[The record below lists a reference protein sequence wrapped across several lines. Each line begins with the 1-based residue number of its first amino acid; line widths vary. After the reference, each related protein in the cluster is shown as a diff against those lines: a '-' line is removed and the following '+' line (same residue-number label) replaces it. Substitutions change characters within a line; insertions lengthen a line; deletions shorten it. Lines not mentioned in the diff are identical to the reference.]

1 MGGVTR
7 VCIQSAEDIRHLGEL
22 DKKMWTVLSCPVNG
36 LEISSDSLS
45 LMDQDGDGQLRLKEV
60 VATAEW
66 LCATLKDAQSL
77 FEKKD
82 SIAIDNISDESLV
95 AVARKVNADAD
106 VSSLADVQAAIDAV
120 TIEAQEVPAA
130 PLEADVIAAYKE
142 KSAEYAAYFEQEKLQ
157 KLGLA
162 SIPEDAPK
170 PGMTEKKFVE
180 MGKQIADWESEVESL
195 KLKVERISLADVQA
209 AIDAVTIEAQEVP
222 AAPLEADVIAAYK
235 EKSAE
240 YAAYFEQEKLQKLGL
255 ASIPEETPKPGM
267 TEKKFVEMGK
277 QIADWEAAKAA
288 AETANADALAA
299 AKAEFEPLRKL
310 LLLHRDFYRLLRN
323 FVTLEDFYDNDE
335 KTIASFQAGTLI
347 LDQRACKLC
356 IRVNDLAK
364 HDSQAPL
371 SGMYLLYCNCENKKT
386 GKKLQIVAAM
396 TQGEIKNLS
405 VGKNGIF
412 YDNDGLDYD
421 ATVFKIIENPISI
434 RQAFWTPYRKMAKW
448 VEDKI
453 NKSAAEKDAKAFD
466 DMTAKADA
474 AANPNAEKKPAFDI
488 AKFAGIFAAIGMAL
502 GMIGT
507 ALAAVAGGLAS
518 LNWWQ
523 LIIVFI
529 CILLVISG
537 PSMIMAWMKL
547 RRRNLAPVLNANG
560 WAVNAD
566 AIISVPFGL
575 KLTEQV
581 RFPFTKNPVK
591 KSPAGKI
598 CLVILLLIILGLGG
612 YGIYKY
618 ITKEEVTAEEVME
631 VTETEAN
638 PALTME
644 ETEAPAETPET
655 EMGAE

>member
-7 VCIQSAEDIRHLGEL
+7 VRIKSAEDVRHLGEL

-36 LEISSDSLS
+36 LEISSDSLR

-60 VATAEW
+60 VATADW
-66 LCATLKDAQSL
+66 LCATLRDPQSL
-77 FEKKD
+77 FEQSDVINIKN
-82 SIAIDNISDESLV
+82 IADEGIRVISDKLQKDGKV
-95 AVARKVNADAD
+95 A
-106 VSSLADVQAAIDAV
+106 LADVQAAIDAIA
-120 TIEAQEVPAA
+120 IETPEMPAA
-130 PLEADVIAAYKE
+130 PFEADVIAAYKA
-142 KSAEYAAYFEQEKLQ
+142 KSPEYAAYFEQEKLQ

-170 PGMTEKKFVE
+170 PGMTEKKFIE
-180 MGKQIADWESEVESL
+180 MGDQISKWESEVESI
-195 KLKVERISLADVQA
+195 KSKVES
-209 AIDAVTIEAQEVP
+209 
-222 AAPLEADVIAAYK
+222 
-235 EKSAE
+235 
-240 YAAYFEQEKLQKLGL
+240 
-255 ASIPEETPKPGM
+255 
-267 TEKKFVEMGK
+267 EM
-277 QIADWEAAKAA
+277 
-288 AETANADALAA
+288 AA

-335 KTIASFQAGTLI
+335 KTVASFLAGTLI

-421 ATVFKIIENPISI
+421 ATVFKIIENPISL
-434 RQAFWTPYRKMAKW
+434 RQAFWNPYRKMAKW

-453 NKSAAEKDAKAFD
+453 NKSAAEKDAKTFD
-466 DMTAKADA
+466 DMTAKVATAAD
-474 AANPNAEKKPAFDI
+474 PNAEKKSAFDI

-507 ALAAVAGGLAS
+507 ALVEVGKEMSGLA
-518 LNWWQ
+518 WWQ
-523 LIIVFI
+523 YLIIFV
-529 CILLVISG
+529 CILLIISG

-560 WAVNAD
+560 WAINAD
-566 AIISVPFGL
+566 SIISVPFGL

-581 RFPFTKNPVK
+581 RFPFTKNPAK
-591 KSPAGKI
+591 KNPAGKI
-598 CLVILLLIILGLGG
+598 FLVILLLIILGLGG
-612 YGIYKY
+612 FGIYKY

-631 VTETEAN
+631 ATEAEAN
-638 PALTME
+638 PAVSLE
-644 ETEAPAETPET
+644 NAEASETKEAQQ
-655 EMGAE
+655 

>member
-7 VCIQSAEDIRHLGEL
+7 VRIKSAEDVRHLGEL

-36 LEISSDSLS
+36 LEISSDSLR

-60 VATAEW
+60 VATADW
-66 LCATLKDAQSL
+66 LCATLRDPQSL
-77 FEKKD
+77 FEQSDVIKIEN
-82 SIAIDNISDESLV
+82 IADEGIRVISDKLQKDGKV
-95 AVARKVNADAD
+95 A
-106 VSSLADVQAAIDAV
+106 LADVQAAIDAIA
-120 TIEAQEVPAA
+120 IETPEMPAA
-130 PLEADVIAAYKE
+130 PFEADVIAAYKA
-142 KSAEYAAYFEQEKLQ
+142 KSPEYAAYFEQEKLQ

-170 PGMTEKKFVE
+170 PGMTEKKFIE
-180 MGKQIADWESEVESL
+180 MGDQISKWESEVESI
-195 KLKVERISLADVQA
+195 KSKVES
-209 AIDAVTIEAQEVP
+209 E
-222 AAPLEADVIAAYK
+222 
-235 EKSAE
+235 
-240 YAAYFEQEKLQKLGL
+240 
-255 ASIPEETPKPGM
+255 
-267 TEKKFVEMGK
+267 
-277 QIADWEAAKAA
+277 
-288 AETANADALAA
+288 LAA

-335 KTIASFQAGTLI
+335 KTVASFLAGTLI

-421 ATVFKIIENPISI
+421 ATVFKIIENPISL
-434 RQAFWTPYRKMAKW
+434 RQAFWNPYRKMAKW

-453 NKSAAEKDAKAFD
+453 NKSAAEKDAKTFD
-466 DMTAKADA
+466 DMTAKVATAAD
-474 AANPNAEKKPAFDI
+474 PNAEKKSAFDI

-502 GMIGT
+502 GMISM
-507 ALAAVAGGLAS
+507 ALGSVAQGWIRLT
-518 LNWWQ
+518 WWQ
-523 LIIVFI
+523 QIIVFV
-529 CILLVISG
+529 CILLIISG

-560 WAVNAD
+560 WAINAD
-566 AIISVPFGL
+566 SIISVPFGL

-581 RFPFTKNPVK
+581 RFPFTKNPAK
-591 KSPAGKI
+591 KNPAGKI
-598 CLVILLLIILGLGG
+598 FLVILLLIILGLGG
-612 YGIYKY
+612 FGIYKY
-618 ITKEEVTAEEVME
+618 ITKEEVMAEEVME
-631 VTETEAN
+631 ATEAEVSETEG
-638 PALTME
+638 
-644 ETEAPAETPET
+644 
-655 EMGAE
+655 GAE

>member
-7 VCIQSAEDIRHLGEL
+7 VRIKSAEDVRHLGEL

-36 LEISSDSLS
+36 LEISSDSLR

-60 VATAEW
+60 VATADW
-66 LCATLKDAQSL
+66 LCATLRDPQSL
-77 FEKKD
+77 FEQSDVIKIEN
-82 SIAIDNISDESLV
+82 IADEGIHVISDKLQKDGKV
-95 AVARKVNADAD
+95 A
-106 VSSLADVQAAIDAV
+106 LADVQAAIDAIA
-120 TIEAQEVPAA
+120 IETPEMPAA
-130 PLEADVIAAYKE
+130 PFEADVIAAYKA
-142 KSAEYAAYFEQEKLQ
+142 KSPEYAAYFEQEKLQ

-162 SIPEDAPK
+162 TIPEDAPK
-170 PGMTEKKFVE
+170 PGMTEKKFIE
-180 MGKQIADWESEVESL
+180 MGDQISKWESEVESI
-195 KLKVERISLADVQA
+195 KSKVES
-209 AIDAVTIEAQEVP
+209 
-222 AAPLEADVIAAYK
+222 
-235 EKSAE
+235 
-240 YAAYFEQEKLQKLGL
+240 
-255 ASIPEETPKPGM
+255 
-267 TEKKFVEMGK
+267 EM
-277 QIADWEAAKAA
+277 
-288 AETANADALAA
+288 AA

-335 KTIASFQAGTLI
+335 KTVASFLAGTLI

-412 YDNDGLDYD
+412 YDNNGLDYD
-421 ATVFKIIENPISI
+421 ATVFKIIENPISL
-434 RQAFWTPYRKMAKW
+434 RQAFWNPYRKMAKW

-453 NKSAAEKDAKAFD
+453 NKSAAEKDAKTFD
-466 DMTAKADA
+466 DMTAKVATAAD
-474 AANPNAEKKPAFDI
+474 PNAEKKSAFDI

-507 ALAAVAGGLAS
+507 ALVKVGEGMKDLP
-518 LNWWQ
+518 WWQ
-523 LIIVFI
+523 YLIIFV
-529 CILLVISG
+529 CILLIISG

-560 WAVNAD
+560 WAINAD
-566 AIISVPFGL
+566 SIISVPFGL

-581 RFPFTKNPVK
+581 RFPFTKNPAK
-591 KSPAGKI
+591 KNPAGKI
-598 CLVILLLIILGLGG
+598 FLVILLLIILGLGG
-612 YGIYKY
+612 FGIYKY

-631 VTETEAN
+631 ATEAEAN
-638 PALTME
+638 PAVSLE
-644 ETEAPAETPET
+644 NAEVSETEE
-655 EMGAE
+655 GAE

>member
-1 MGGVTR
+1 MSKYKWSFANVGGVTR
-7 VCIQSAEDIRHLGEL
+7 VRIKSAEDVRHLGEL

-36 LEISSDSLS
+36 LEISSDSLR

-60 VATAEW
+60 VATADW
-66 LCATLKDAQSL
+66 LCATLRDPQSL
-77 FEKKD
+77 FEQSDVINIKN
-82 SIAIDNISDESLV
+82 IADEGIRVISDKLQKDGKV
-95 AVARKVNADAD
+95 A
-106 VSSLADVQAAIDAV
+106 LADVQAAIDAIA
-120 TIEAQEVPAA
+120 IETPEMPAA
-130 PLEADVIAAYKE
+130 PFEADVIAAYKA
-142 KSAEYAAYFEQEKLQ
+142 KSPEYAAYFEQEKLQ

-170 PGMTEKKFVE
+170 PGMTEKKFIE
-180 MGKQIADWESEVESL
+180 MGDQISKWESEVESI
-195 KLKVERISLADVQA
+195 KSKVES
-209 AIDAVTIEAQEVP
+209 
-222 AAPLEADVIAAYK
+222 
-235 EKSAE
+235 
-240 YAAYFEQEKLQKLGL
+240 
-255 ASIPEETPKPGM
+255 
-267 TEKKFVEMGK
+267 EM
-277 QIADWEAAKAA
+277 
-288 AETANADALAA
+288 AA

-335 KTIASFQAGTLI
+335 KTVASFLAGTLI

-421 ATVFKIIENPISI
+421 ATVFKIIENPISL
-434 RQAFWTPYRKMAKW
+434 RQAFWNPYRKMAKW

-453 NKSAAEKDAKAFD
+453 NKSAAEKDAKTFD
-466 DMTAKADA
+466 DMTAKVATAAD
-474 AANPNAEKKPAFDI
+474 PNAEKKSAFDI

-507 ALAAVAGGLAS
+507 ALASVAQGWIS
-518 LNWWQ
+518 LTWWQ
-523 LIIVFI
+523 QIIVFV
-529 CILLVISG
+529 CILLIISG

-560 WAVNAD
+560 WAINAD
-566 AIISVPFGL
+566 SIISVPFGL

-581 RFPFTKNPVK
+581 RFPFTKNPAK
-591 KSPAGKI
+591 KNPAGKI
-598 CLVILLLIILGLGG
+598 FLVILLLIILGLGG
-612 YGIYKY
+612 FGIYKY

-631 VTETEAN
+631 ATEAEAN
-638 PALTME
+638 PAVSLE
-644 ETEAPAETPET
+644 NAEASETEEAQQ
-655 EMGAE
+655 

>member
-7 VCIQSAEDIRHLGEL
+7 VRIKSAEDVRHLGEL

-36 LEISSDSLS
+36 LEISSDSLR

-60 VATAEW
+60 VATADW
-66 LCATLKDAQSL
+66 LCATLRDPQSL
-77 FEKKD
+77 FEQSDVIKIEN
-82 SIAIDNISDESLV
+82 IADEGIHVISDKLQKDGKV
-95 AVARKVNADAD
+95 A
-106 VSSLADVQAAIDAV
+106 LADVQAAIDAIA
-120 TIEAQEVPAA
+120 IETPEMPAA
-130 PLEADVIAAYKE
+130 PFEADVIAAYKA
-142 KSAEYAAYFEQEKLQ
+142 KSPEYAAYFEQEKLQ

-170 PGMTEKKFVE
+170 PGMTEKKFIE
-180 MGKQIADWESEVESL
+180 MGDQISKWESEVESI
-195 KLKVERISLADVQA
+195 KSKVES
-209 AIDAVTIEAQEVP
+209 
-222 AAPLEADVIAAYK
+222 
-235 EKSAE
+235 
-240 YAAYFEQEKLQKLGL
+240 
-255 ASIPEETPKPGM
+255 
-267 TEKKFVEMGK
+267 EM
-277 QIADWEAAKAA
+277 
-288 AETANADALAA
+288 AA

-335 KTIASFQAGTLI
+335 KTVASFLAGTLI

-421 ATVFKIIENPISI
+421 ATVFKIIENPISL
-434 RQAFWTPYRKMAKW
+434 RQAFWNPYRKMAKW

-453 NKSAAEKDAKAFD
+453 NKSAAEKDAKTFD
-466 DMTAKADA
+466 DMTAKVATAAD
-474 AANPNAEKKPAFDI
+474 PNAEKKSAFDI

-507 ALAAVAGGLAS
+507 ALVKVGEGMKDLP
-518 LNWWQ
+518 WWQ
-523 LIIVFI
+523 YLIIFV
-529 CILLVISG
+529 CILLIISG

-560 WAVNAD
+560 WAINAD
-566 AIISVPFGL
+566 SIISVPFGL

-581 RFPFTKNPVK
+581 RFPFTKNPAK
-591 KSPAGKI
+591 KNPAGKI
-598 CLVILLLIILGLGG
+598 FLVILLLIILGLGG
-612 YGIYKY
+612 FGIYKY

-631 VTETEAN
+631 ATEAEAN
-638 PALTME
+638 PAISLE
-644 ETEAPAETPET
+644 NAEVSETEE
-655 EMGAE
+655 GAE

>member
-60 VATAEW
+60 VATADW
-66 LCATLKDAQSL
+66 LCATLKDPQSL
-77 FEKKD
+77 FEQSD
-82 SIAIDNISDESLV
+82 VITIENIADEGIRVIGDRLQKEGKV
-95 AVARKVNADAD
+95 A
-106 VSSLADVQAAIDAV
+106 LADVQAAIDAV

-162 SIPEDAPK
+162 LIPEDA
-170 PGMTEKKFVE
+170 
-180 MGKQIADWESEVESL
+180 
-195 KLKVERISLADVQA
+195 
-209 AIDAVTIEAQEVP
+209 
-222 AAPLEADVIAAYK
+222 
-235 EKSAE
+235 
-240 YAAYFEQEKLQKLGL
+240 
-255 ASIPEETPKPGM
+255 PKPGM

-638 PALTME
+638 PALTLE

-655 EMGAE
+655 EKGAE

>member
-1 MGGVTR
+1 MSKYKWSFANVGGVTR
-7 VCIQSAEDIRHLGEL
+7 VRIKSAEDVRHLGEL

-36 LEISSDSLS
+36 LEISSDSLR

-60 VATAEW
+60 VATADW
-66 LCATLKDAQSL
+66 LCATLQDPQSL
-77 FEKKD
+77 FEQSDVIKIEN
-82 SIAIDNISDESLV
+82 IADEGIRVISDKLQKDGKV
-95 AVARKVNADAD
+95 A
-106 VSSLADVQAAIDAV
+106 LADVQAAIDGIA
-120 TIEAQEVPAA
+120 IETPEMPAA
-130 PLEADVIAAYKE
+130 PFEADVIAAYKA
-142 KSAEYAAYFEQEKLQ
+142 KSPEYAAYFEQEKLQ

-170 PGMTEKKFVE
+170 PGMTEKKFIE
-180 MGKQIADWESEVESL
+180 MGDQISKWESEVESI
-195 KLKVERISLADVQA
+195 KSKVES
-209 AIDAVTIEAQEVP
+209 
-222 AAPLEADVIAAYK
+222 
-235 EKSAE
+235 
-240 YAAYFEQEKLQKLGL
+240 
-255 ASIPEETPKPGM
+255 
-267 TEKKFVEMGK
+267 EM
-277 QIADWEAAKAA
+277 
-288 AETANADALAA
+288 AA

-335 KTIASFQAGTLI
+335 KTVASFLAGTLI

-364 HDSQAPL
+364 HVSQAPL

-421 ATVFKIIENPISI
+421 ATVFKIIENPISL
-434 RQAFWTPYRKMAKW
+434 RQAFWNPYRKMAKW

-453 NKSAAEKDAKAFD
+453 NKSAAEKDAKTFD
-466 DMTAKADA
+466 DMTAKVATAAD
-474 AANPNAEKKPAFDI
+474 PNAEKKSAFDI

-507 ALAAVAGGLAS
+507 ALVKVGEGMKDLP
-518 LNWWQ
+518 WWQ
-523 LIIVFI
+523 YLIIFV
-529 CILLVISG
+529 CILLIISG

-560 WAVNAD
+560 WAINAD
-566 AIISVPFGL
+566 SIISVPFGL

-581 RFPFTKNPVK
+581 RFPFTKNPAK
-591 KSPAGKI
+591 KNPAGKI
-598 CLVILLLIILGLGG
+598 FLVILLLIILGLGG
-612 YGIYKY
+612 FGIYKY

-631 VTETEAN
+631 ATEAEAN
-638 PALTME
+638 PALTLE
-644 ETEAPAETPET
+644 NAEAPET
-655 EMGAE
+655 EEGAE

>member
-1 MGGVTR
+1 MSKYKWSFANVGGVTR
-7 VCIQSAEDIRHLGEL
+7 VRIKSAEDVRHLGEL

-36 LEISSDSLS
+36 LEISSDSLR

-60 VATAEW
+60 VATADW
-66 LCATLKDAQSL
+66 LCATLRDPQSL
-77 FEKKD
+77 FEQSDVINIKN
-82 SIAIDNISDESLV
+82 IADEGIRVISDKLQKDGKV
-95 AVARKVNADAD
+95 A
-106 VSSLADVQAAIDAV
+106 LADVQAAIDAIA
-120 TIEAQEVPAA
+120 IETPEMPAA
-130 PLEADVIAAYKE
+130 PFEADVIAAYKA
-142 KSAEYAAYFEQEKLQ
+142 KSPEYAAYFEQEKLQ

-162 SIPEDAPK
+162 TIPEDAPK
-170 PGMTEKKFVE
+170 PGMTEKKFIE
-180 MGKQIADWESEVESL
+180 MGDQISKWESEVESI
-195 KLKVERISLADVQA
+195 KSKVES
-209 AIDAVTIEAQEVP
+209 
-222 AAPLEADVIAAYK
+222 
-235 EKSAE
+235 
-240 YAAYFEQEKLQKLGL
+240 
-255 ASIPEETPKPGM
+255 
-267 TEKKFVEMGK
+267 EM
-277 QIADWEAAKAA
+277 
-288 AETANADALAA
+288 AA

-335 KTIASFQAGTLI
+335 KTVASFLAGTLI

-412 YDNDGLDYD
+412 YDNNGLDYD
-421 ATVFKIIENPISI
+421 ATVFKIIENPISL
-434 RQAFWTPYRKMAKW
+434 RQAFWNPYRKMAKW

-453 NKSAAEKDAKAFD
+453 NKSAAEKDAKTFD
-466 DMTAKADA
+466 DMTAKVATAAD
-474 AANPNAEKKPAFDI
+474 PNAEKKSAFDI

-507 ALAAVAGGLAS
+507 ALASVAQGWIRLT
-518 LNWWQ
+518 WWQ
-523 LIIVFI
+523 QIIVFV
-529 CILLVISG
+529 CILLIISG

-560 WAVNAD
+560 WAINAD
-566 AIISVPFGL
+566 SIISVPFGL

-581 RFPFTKNPVK
+581 RFPFTKNPAK
-591 KSPAGKI
+591 KNPAGKI
-598 CLVILLLIILGLGG
+598 FLVILLLIILGLGG
-612 YGIYKY
+612 FGIYKY

-631 VTETEAN
+631 ATEAEAN
-638 PALTME
+638 PAVSLE
-644 ETEAPAETPET
+644 NAEVSETEEAQQ
-655 EMGAE
+655 

>member
-1 MGGVTR
+1 MSKYKWSFANVGGVTR
-7 VCIQSAEDIRHLGEL
+7 VRIKSAEDVRHLGEL

-36 LEISSDSLS
+36 LEISSDSLR

-60 VATAEW
+60 VATADW
-66 LCATLKDAQSL
+66 LCATLRDPQSL
-77 FEKKD
+77 FEQSDVINIKN
-82 SIAIDNISDESLV
+82 IADEGIRVISDKLQKDGKV
-95 AVARKVNADAD
+95 A
-106 VSSLADVQAAIDAV
+106 LADVQAAIDAIA
-120 TIEAQEVPAA
+120 IETPEMPAA
-130 PLEADVIAAYKE
+130 PFEADVIAAYKA
-142 KSAEYAAYFEQEKLQ
+142 KSPEYAAYFEQEKLQ

-170 PGMTEKKFVE
+170 PGMTEKKFIE
-180 MGKQIADWESEVESL
+180 MGDQISKWESEVESI
-195 KLKVERISLADVQA
+195 KSKVES
-209 AIDAVTIEAQEVP
+209 E
-222 AAPLEADVIAAYK
+222 
-235 EKSAE
+235 
-240 YAAYFEQEKLQKLGL
+240 
-255 ASIPEETPKPGM
+255 
-267 TEKKFVEMGK
+267 
-277 QIADWEAAKAA
+277 
-288 AETANADALAA
+288 LAA

-335 KTIASFQAGTLI
+335 KTVASFLAGTLI

-421 ATVFKIIENPISI
+421 ATVFKIIENPISL
-434 RQAFWTPYRKMAKW
+434 RQAFWNPYRKMAKW

-453 NKSAAEKDAKAFD
+453 NKSAAEKDAKTFD
-466 DMTAKADA
+466 DMTAKVATAAD
-474 AANPNAEKKPAFDI
+474 PNAEKKSAFDI

-507 ALAAVAGGLAS
+507 ALASVAQGWIS
-518 LNWWQ
+518 LTWWQ
-523 LIIVFI
+523 QIIVFV
-529 CILLVISG
+529 CILLIISG

-560 WAVNAD
+560 WAINAD
-566 AIISVPFGL
+566 SIISVPFGL

-581 RFPFTKNPVK
+581 RFPFTKNPAK
-591 KSPAGKI
+591 KNPAGKI
-598 CLVILLLIILGLGG
+598 FLVILLLIILGLGG
-612 YGIYKY
+612 FGIYKY

-631 VTETEAN
+631 ATEAEVNPAVSLENAEVSETE
-638 PALTME
+638 E
-644 ETEAPAETPET
+644 VAE
-655 EMGAE
+655 

>member
-1 MGGVTR
+1 MSKYKWSFANVGGVTR
-7 VCIQSAEDIRHLGEL
+7 VRIKSAEDVRHLGEL

-36 LEISSDSLS
+36 LEISSDSLR

-60 VATAEW
+60 VATADW
-66 LCATLKDAQSL
+66 LCATLRDPQSL
-77 FEKKD
+77 FEQSDVINIKN
-82 SIAIDNISDESLV
+82 IADEGIRVISDKLQKDGKV
-95 AVARKVNADAD
+95 A
-106 VSSLADVQAAIDAV
+106 LADVQAAIDAIA
-120 TIEAQEVPAA
+120 IETPEMPAA
-130 PLEADVIAAYKE
+130 PFEADVIAAYKA
-142 KSAEYAAYFEQEKLQ
+142 KSPEYAAYFEQEKLQ

-170 PGMTEKKFVE
+170 PGMTEKKFIE
-180 MGKQIADWESEVESL
+180 MGDQISKWESEVESI
-195 KLKVERISLADVQA
+195 KSKVES
-209 AIDAVTIEAQEVP
+209 
-222 AAPLEADVIAAYK
+222 
-235 EKSAE
+235 
-240 YAAYFEQEKLQKLGL
+240 
-255 ASIPEETPKPGM
+255 
-267 TEKKFVEMGK
+267 EM
-277 QIADWEAAKAA
+277 
-288 AETANADALAA
+288 AA

-335 KTIASFQAGTLI
+335 KTVASFLAGTLI

-412 YDNDGLDYD
+412 YDNNGLDYD
-421 ATVFKIIENPISI
+421 ATVFKIIENPISL
-434 RQAFWTPYRKMAKW
+434 RQAFWNPYRKMAKW

-453 NKSAAEKDAKAFD
+453 NKSAAEKDAKTFD
-466 DMTAKADA
+466 DMTAKVATAAD
-474 AANPNAEKKPAFDI
+474 PNAEKKSAFDI

-507 ALAAVAGGLAS
+507 ALASVAQGWIS
-518 LNWWQ
+518 LTWWQ
-523 LIIVFI
+523 QIIVFV
-529 CILLVISG
+529 CILLIISG

-560 WAVNAD
+560 WAINAD
-566 AIISVPFGL
+566 SIISVPFGL

-581 RFPFTKNPVK
+581 RFPFTKNPAK
-591 KSPAGKI
+591 KNPAGKI
-598 CLVILLLIILGLGG
+598 FLVILLLIILGLGG
-612 YGIYKY
+612 FGIYKY

-631 VTETEAN
+631 ATEAEAN
-638 PALTME
+638 PAVSLE
-644 ETEAPAETPET
+644 NAEVSETEE
-655 EMGAE
+655 GAE

>member
-1 MGGVTR
+1 MSKYKWSFANVGGVTR
-7 VCIQSAEDIRHLGEL
+7 VRIKSAEDVRHLGEL

-36 LEISSDSLS
+36 LEISSDSLR

-60 VATAEW
+60 VATADW
-66 LCATLKDAQSL
+66 LCATLQDPQSL
-77 FEKKD
+77 FEQSDVINIKN
-82 SIAIDNISDESLV
+82 IADEGIRVISDKLQKDGKV
-95 AVARKVNADAD
+95 A
-106 VSSLADVQAAIDAV
+106 LADVQAAIDAIA
-120 TIEAQEVPAA
+120 IETPELPAA
-130 PLEADVIAAYKE
+130 PFEADVIAAYKA
-142 KSAEYAAYFEQEKLQ
+142 KSPEYAAYFEQEKLQ

-162 SIPEDAPK
+162 TIPEDAPK
-170 PGMTEKKFVE
+170 PGMTEKKFIE
-180 MGKQIADWESEVESL
+180 MGDQISKWESEVESI
-195 KLKVERISLADVQA
+195 KSKVES
-209 AIDAVTIEAQEVP
+209 
-222 AAPLEADVIAAYK
+222 
-235 EKSAE
+235 
-240 YAAYFEQEKLQKLGL
+240 
-255 ASIPEETPKPGM
+255 
-267 TEKKFVEMGK
+267 EM
-277 QIADWEAAKAA
+277 
-288 AETANADALAA
+288 AA

-335 KTIASFQAGTLI
+335 KTVASFLAGTLI

-412 YDNDGLDYD
+412 YDNNGLDYD
-421 ATVFKIIENPISI
+421 ATVFKIIENPISL
-434 RQAFWTPYRKMAKW
+434 RQAFWNPYRKMAKW

-453 NKSAAEKDAKAFD
+453 NKSAAEKDAKTFD
-466 DMTAKADA
+466 DMTAKVATAAD
-474 AANPNAEKKPAFDI
+474 PNAEKKSAFDI

-507 ALAAVAGGLAS
+507 ALASVAQGWIS
-518 LNWWQ
+518 LTWWQ
-523 LIIVFI
+523 QIIVFV
-529 CILLVISG
+529 CILLIISG

-560 WAVNAD
+560 WAINAD
-566 AIISVPFGL
+566 SIISVPFGL

-581 RFPFTKNPVK
+581 RFPFTKNPAK
-591 KSPAGKI
+591 KNPAGKI
-598 CLVILLLIILGLGG
+598 FLVILLLIILGLGG
-612 YGIYKY
+612 FGIYKY

-631 VTETEAN
+631 ATEAEAN
-638 PALTME
+638 PAVSLE
-644 ETEAPAETPET
+644 NAEVSETEE
-655 EMGAE
+655 GAE

>member
-1 MGGVTR
+1 MANYKWSFANVGGVTR

-66 LCATLKDAQSL
+66 LCATLKDPQSL

-95 AVARKVNADAD
+95 AVARKVKADAD
-106 VSSLADVQAAIDAV
+106 V
-120 TIEAQEVPAA
+120 
-130 PLEADVIAAYKE
+130 
-142 KSAEYAAYFEQEKLQ
+142 
-157 KLGLA
+157 
-162 SIPEDAPK
+162 
-170 PGMTEKKFVE
+170 
-180 MGKQIADWESEVESL
+180 
-195 KLKVERISLADVQA
+195 ISLADVQA

-240 YAAYFEQEKLQKLGL
+240 YAAYFEQEKLQKIGL
-255 ASIPEETPKPGM
+255 ALIPEDAPKPGM

-299 AKAEFEPLRKL
+299 AKAEYLPLRKL

-323 FVTLEDFYDNDE
+323 FVTLEDFYDNNE

-448 VEDKI
+448 VEDKV

-638 PALTME
+638 PALTLE

-655 EMGAE
+655 EKGAE

>member
-1 MGGVTR
+1 MSKYKWSFANVGGVTR
-7 VCIQSAEDIRHLGEL
+7 VRIKSAEDVRHLGEL

-36 LEISSDSLS
+36 LEISSDSLR

-60 VATAEW
+60 VATADW
-66 LCATLKDAQSL
+66 LCATLQDPQSL
-77 FEKKD
+77 FEQSDVIKIEN
-82 SIAIDNISDESLV
+82 IADEGIRVISDKLQKDGKV
-95 AVARKVNADAD
+95 A
-106 VSSLADVQAAIDAV
+106 LADVQAAIDAIA
-120 TIEAQEVPAA
+120 IETPEMPAA
-130 PLEADVIAAYKE
+130 PFEADVIAAYKA
-142 KSAEYAAYFEQEKLQ
+142 KSPEYAAYFEQEKLQ

-170 PGMTEKKFVE
+170 PGMTEKKFIE
-180 MGKQIADWESEVESL
+180 MGDQISKWESEVESI
-195 KLKVERISLADVQA
+195 KSKVES
-209 AIDAVTIEAQEVP
+209 
-222 AAPLEADVIAAYK
+222 
-235 EKSAE
+235 
-240 YAAYFEQEKLQKLGL
+240 
-255 ASIPEETPKPGM
+255 
-267 TEKKFVEMGK
+267 EM
-277 QIADWEAAKAA
+277 
-288 AETANADALAA
+288 AA

-335 KTIASFQAGTLI
+335 KTVASFLAGTLI

-412 YDNDGLDYD
+412 YDNNGLDYD
-421 ATVFKIIENPISI
+421 ATVFKIIENPISL
-434 RQAFWTPYRKMAKW
+434 RQAFWNPYRKMAKW

-453 NKSAAEKDAKAFD
+453 NKSAAEKDAKTFD
-466 DMTAKADA
+466 DMTAKVATAAD
-474 AANPNAEKKPAFDI
+474 PNAEKKSAFDI

-507 ALAAVAGGLAS
+507 ALASVAQGWIS
-518 LNWWQ
+518 LTWWQ
-523 LIIVFI
+523 QIIVFV
-529 CILLVISG
+529 CILLIISG

-560 WAVNAD
+560 WAINAD
-566 AIISVPFGL
+566 SIISVPFGL

-581 RFPFTKNPVK
+581 RFPFTKNPAK
-591 KSPAGKI
+591 KNPAGKI
-598 CLVILLLIILGLGG
+598 FLVILLLIILGLGG
-612 YGIYKY
+612 FGIYKY

-631 VTETEAN
+631 ATEAEAN
-638 PALTME
+638 PALTLE
-644 ETEAPAETPET
+644 NAEAPETKE
-655 EMGAE
+655 AQQ

>member
-1 MGGVTR
+1 MSKYKWSFANVGGVTR
-7 VCIQSAEDIRHLGEL
+7 VRIKSAEDVRHLGEL

-36 LEISSDSLS
+36 LEISSDSLR

-60 VATAEW
+60 VATADW
-66 LCATLKDAQSL
+66 LCATLRDPQSL
-77 FEKKD
+77 FEQSDVIKIEN
-82 SIAIDNISDESLV
+82 IADEGIRVISDKLQKDGKV
-95 AVARKVNADAD
+95 A
-106 VSSLADVQAAIDAV
+106 LADVQAAIDGIA
-120 TIEAQEVPAA
+120 IETPEMPAA
-130 PLEADVIAAYKE
+130 PFEADVIAAYKA
-142 KSAEYAAYFEQEKLQ
+142 KSPEYAAYFEQEKLQ

-170 PGMTEKKFVE
+170 PGMTEKKFIE
-180 MGKQIADWESEVESL
+180 MGDQISKWESEVESI
-195 KLKVERISLADVQA
+195 KSKVES
-209 AIDAVTIEAQEVP
+209 
-222 AAPLEADVIAAYK
+222 
-235 EKSAE
+235 
-240 YAAYFEQEKLQKLGL
+240 
-255 ASIPEETPKPGM
+255 
-267 TEKKFVEMGK
+267 EM
-277 QIADWEAAKAA
+277 
-288 AETANADALAA
+288 AA

-335 KTIASFQAGTLI
+335 KTVASFLAGTLI

-412 YDNDGLDYD
+412 YDNNGLDYD
-421 ATVFKIIENPISI
+421 ATVFKIIENPISL
-434 RQAFWTPYRKMAKW
+434 RQAFWNPYRKMAKW
-448 VEDKI
+448 VDDKI
-453 NKSAAEKDAKAFD
+453 NKSAAEKDAKTFD
-466 DMTAKADA
+466 DMTAKVATAAD
-474 AANPNAEKKPAFDI
+474 PNAEKKSAFDI

-507 ALAAVAGGLAS
+507 ALASVAQGWIS
-518 LNWWQ
+518 LTWWQ
-523 LIIVFI
+523 QIIVFV
-529 CILLVISG
+529 CILLIISG

-560 WAVNAD
+560 WAINAD
-566 AIISVPFGL
+566 SIISVPFGL

-581 RFPFTKNPVK
+581 RFPFTKNPAK
-591 KSPAGKI
+591 KNPAGKI
-598 CLVILLLIILGLGG
+598 FLVILLLIILGLGG
-612 YGIYKY
+612 FGIYKY

-631 VTETEAN
+631 ATEAEAN
-638 PALTME
+638 PAVSLE
-644 ETEAPAETPET
+644 NAEAPET
-655 EMGAE
+655 EEAQQ

>member
-1 MGGVTR
+1 MSKYKWSFANVGGVTR
-7 VCIQSAEDIRHLGEL
+7 VRIKSAEDVRHLGEL

-36 LEISSDSLS
+36 LEISSDSLR

-60 VATAEW
+60 VATADW
-66 LCATLKDAQSL
+66 LCATLRDPQSL
-77 FEKKD
+77 FEQSDVINIKN
-82 SIAIDNISDESLV
+82 IADEGIRVISDKLQKDGKV
-95 AVARKVNADAD
+95 A
-106 VSSLADVQAAIDAV
+106 LADVQAAIDAIA
-120 TIEAQEVPAA
+120 IETPEMPAA
-130 PLEADVIAAYKE
+130 PFEADVIAAYKA
-142 KSAEYAAYFEQEKLQ
+142 KSPEYAAYFEQEKLQ

-170 PGMTEKKFVE
+170 PGMTEKKFIE
-180 MGKQIADWESEVESL
+180 MGDQISKWESEVESI
-195 KLKVERISLADVQA
+195 KSKVES
-209 AIDAVTIEAQEVP
+209 
-222 AAPLEADVIAAYK
+222 
-235 EKSAE
+235 
-240 YAAYFEQEKLQKLGL
+240 
-255 ASIPEETPKPGM
+255 
-267 TEKKFVEMGK
+267 EM
-277 QIADWEAAKAA
+277 
-288 AETANADALAA
+288 AA

-335 KTIASFQAGTLI
+335 KTVASFLAGTLI

-412 YDNDGLDYD
+412 YDNNGLDYD
-421 ATVFKIIENPISI
+421 ATVFKIIENPISL
-434 RQAFWTPYRKMAKW
+434 RQAFWNPYRKMAKW

-453 NKSAAEKDAKAFD
+453 NKSAAEKDAKTFD
-466 DMTAKADA
+466 DMTAKVATAAD
-474 AANPNAEKKPAFDI
+474 PNAEKKSAFDI

-507 ALAAVAGGLAS
+507 ALASVAQGWIS
-518 LNWWQ
+518 LTWWQ
-523 LIIVFI
+523 QIIVFV
-529 CILLVISG
+529 CILLIISG

-560 WAVNAD
+560 WAINAD
-566 AIISVPFGL
+566 SIISVPFGL

-581 RFPFTKNPVK
+581 RFPFTKNPAK
-591 KSPAGKI
+591 KNPAGKI
-598 CLVILLLIILGLGG
+598 FLVILLLIILGLGG
-612 YGIYKY
+612 FGIYKY

-631 VTETEAN
+631 ATEAEAN
-638 PALTME
+638 PAVSLE
-644 ETEAPAETPET
+644 NAEAPETKE
-655 EMGAE
+655 AQQ

>member
-1 MGGVTR
+1 MSKYKWSFANVGGVTR
-7 VCIQSAEDIRHLGEL
+7 VRIKSAEDVRHLGEL

-36 LEISSDSLS
+36 LEISSDSLR

-60 VATAEW
+60 VATADW
-66 LCATLKDAQSL
+66 LCATLRDPQSL
-77 FEKKD
+77 FEQSDVIKIEN
-82 SIAIDNISDESLV
+82 IADEGIRVISDKLQKDGKV
-95 AVARKVNADAD
+95 A
-106 VSSLADVQAAIDAV
+106 LADVQAAIDGIA
-120 TIEAQEVPAA
+120 IETPEMPAA
-130 PLEADVIAAYKE
+130 PFEADVIAAYKA
-142 KSAEYAAYFEQEKLQ
+142 KSPEYAAYFEQEKLQ

-170 PGMTEKKFVE
+170 PGMTEKKFIE
-180 MGKQIADWESEVESL
+180 MGDQISKWESEVESI
-195 KLKVERISLADVQA
+195 KSKVES
-209 AIDAVTIEAQEVP
+209 
-222 AAPLEADVIAAYK
+222 
-235 EKSAE
+235 
-240 YAAYFEQEKLQKLGL
+240 
-255 ASIPEETPKPGM
+255 
-267 TEKKFVEMGK
+267 EM
-277 QIADWEAAKAA
+277 
-288 AETANADALAA
+288 AA

-335 KTIASFQAGTLI
+335 KTVASFLAGTLI

-412 YDNDGLDYD
+412 YDNNGLDYD
-421 ATVFKIIENPISI
+421 ATVFKIIENPISL
-434 RQAFWTPYRKMAKW
+434 RQAFWNPYRKMAKW

-453 NKSAAEKDAKAFD
+453 NKSAAEKDAKTFD
-466 DMTAKADA
+466 DMTAKVATAAD
-474 AANPNAEKKPAFDI
+474 PNAEKTSAFDI

-507 ALAAVAGGLAS
+507 ALASVAQGWIS
-518 LNWWQ
+518 LTWWQ
-523 LIIVFI
+523 QIIVFV
-529 CILLVISG
+529 CILLIISG

-560 WAVNAD
+560 WAINAD
-566 AIISVPFGL
+566 SIISVPFGL

-581 RFPFTKNPVK
+581 RFPFTKNPAK
-591 KSPAGKI
+591 KNPAGKI
-598 CLVILLLIILGLGG
+598 FLVILLLIILGLGG
-612 YGIYKY
+612 FGIYKY

-631 VTETEAN
+631 ATEAEAN
-638 PALTME
+638 PAVSLE
-644 ETEAPAETPET
+644 NAEVSETEE
-655 EMGAE
+655 GAE

>member
-1 MGGVTR
+1 MSKYKWSFANVGGVTR
-7 VCIQSAEDIRHLGEL
+7 VRIKSAEDVRHLGEL

-36 LEISSDSLS
+36 LEISSDSLR

-60 VATAEW
+60 VATADW
-66 LCATLKDAQSL
+66 LCATLQDPQSL
-77 FEKKD
+77 FEQSDVIKIEN
-82 SIAIDNISDESLV
+82 IADEGIRVISDKLQKDGKV
-95 AVARKVNADAD
+95 A
-106 VSSLADVQAAIDAV
+106 LADVQAAIDAIA
-120 TIEAQEVPAA
+120 IETPEMPAA
-130 PLEADVIAAYKE
+130 PFEADVIAAYKA
-142 KSAEYAAYFEQEKLQ
+142 KSPEYAAYFEQEKLQ

-170 PGMTEKKFVE
+170 PGMTEKKFIE
-180 MGKQIADWESEVESL
+180 MGDQISKWESEVESI
-195 KLKVERISLADVQA
+195 KSKVES
-209 AIDAVTIEAQEVP
+209 
-222 AAPLEADVIAAYK
+222 
-235 EKSAE
+235 
-240 YAAYFEQEKLQKLGL
+240 
-255 ASIPEETPKPGM
+255 
-267 TEKKFVEMGK
+267 EM
-277 QIADWEAAKAA
+277 
-288 AETANADALAA
+288 AA

-335 KTIASFQAGTLI
+335 KTVASFLAGTLI

-412 YDNDGLDYD
+412 YDNNGLDYD
-421 ATVFKIIENPISI
+421 ATVFKIIENPISL
-434 RQAFWTPYRKMAKW
+434 RQAFWNPYRKMAKW

-453 NKSAAEKDAKAFD
+453 NKSAAEKDAKTFD
-466 DMTAKADA
+466 DMTAKVATAAD
-474 AANPNAEKKPAFDI
+474 PNAEKKSAFDI

-507 ALAAVAGGLAS
+507 ALVKVGEGMKDLP
-518 LNWWQ
+518 WWQ
-523 LIIVFI
+523 YLIIFV
-529 CILLVISG
+529 CILLIISG

-560 WAVNAD
+560 WAINAD
-566 AIISVPFGL
+566 SIISVPFGL

-581 RFPFTKNPVK
+581 RFPFTKNPAK
-591 KSPAGKI
+591 KNPAGKI
-598 CLVILLLIILGLGG
+598 FLVILLLIILGLGG
-612 YGIYKY
+612 FGIYKY

-631 VTETEAN
+631 ATEAEAN
-638 PALTME
+638 PAVSLE
-644 ETEAPAETPET
+644 NAEVSETKEAQQ
-655 EMGAE
+655 